1 MMTRPEITKALS
13 VLTEEHIAPHR
24 DVRYYWAKEVTF
36 DHGTGHSLRVDYM
49 MFKPI
54 NNSVSGIEKG
64 DFYVYEIKSSIE
76 DFRSPNGHN
85 MIGDYNYYVMPQEVY
100 DEVKYEIP
108 YWVGVL
114 VPDAY
119 KFDRNQDGQ
128 VKWSYLRSEK
138 RARRQNRTRPLAEML
153 LMMFRSC
160 ARDRKREE

>member
-1 MMTRPEITKALS
+1 MTEKYIN
-13 VLTEEHIAPHR
+13 PHNDPR
-24 DVRYYWAKEVTF
+24 IYWASEVTF
-36 DHGTGHSLRVDYM
+36 GYGTGEQIRVDYM
-49 MFKPI
+49 LFKPI

-64 DFYVYEIKSSIE
+64 DFYVYEIKSSVD

-85 MIGDYNYYVMPQEVY
+85 MIGDYNYYVMPHEVY
-100 DEVKYEIP
+100 EEVKYEIP

-114 VPDAY
+114 VPDSY
-119 KFDRNQDGQ
+119 KFERNQDGQ
-128 VKWSYLRSEK
+128 AKWSYLRSEK